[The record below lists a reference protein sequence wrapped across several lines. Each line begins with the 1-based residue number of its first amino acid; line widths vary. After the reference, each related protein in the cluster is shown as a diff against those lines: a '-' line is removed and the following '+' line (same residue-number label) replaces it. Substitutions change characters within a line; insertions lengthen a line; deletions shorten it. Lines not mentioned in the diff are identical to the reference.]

1 MVNKLLDLSVV
12 IVTLNEEKNISRA
25 INSIKDIANE
35 ILIIDSGSTD
45 KTIEIAEKLGAK
57 VIFNHWEGYPSQVQ
71 FGIDNTNNKYVLV
84 LDADEEVSV
93 ELKQSIINVF
103 EQNLFS
109 KYDCFAV
116 NRKTFYVN
124 KFLEHIWQP
133 EYRIRLFNKEK
144 VRYEGFLHEKVICN
158 GKTSKLN
165 GYLYHYT
172 YKDIFQHYTKSL
184 KYAKISAE
192 ELYKRG
198 KKFRYHNLIINPLW
212 AFFRQYFL
220 KLGFLDGIR
229 GLSVSMSYL
238 FSTFLKYLFLWELE
252 QKEKN
257 KNARS

>member
-1 MVNKLLDLSVV
+1 MVNKLLDLSVA
-12 IVTLNEEKNISRA
+12 IITFNEEENLSRTLEA
-25 INSIKDIANE
+25 VKDIAGE
-35 ILIIDSGSTD
+35 IVIIDSHSTD
-45 KTIEIAEKLGAK
+45 RTIEIAKNFGANIYIEDWKGYREQKNSLIEKCSK
-57 VIFNHWEGYPSQVQ
+57 NWIF
-71 FGIDNTNNKYVLV
+71 F
-84 LDADEEVSV
+84 LDADEVVSD
-93 ELKQSIINVF
+93 ELKKSIIDAIN
-103 EQNLFS
+103 NP
-109 KYDCFAV
+109 KADGYYV
-116 NRKTFYVN
+116 NRKTYYSG

-133 EYRIRLFNKEK
+133 DYVLRIVKKSSNPRWEGGNIHEYL
-144 VRYEGFLHEKVICN
+144 VID

-252 QKEKN
+252 QKEKD
-257 KNARS
+257 KNAGS